1 MCICVGWLIF
11 AMNFFTRKSMCILV
25 LHTLISCFVFFNLF
39 AHWPVFEPF
48 AHLLFSNFFA
58 HLLVFK
64 LFAHLLFSHLP
75 FSNRFVSLHI
85 GQSLSLL
92 HICCSPISL
101 HICWSS
107 SSLHIYCSV
116 IFHSPIALYL
126 YTFSCS
132 SISFAHE
139 LLFKLFA
146 HVLQLFLIFV
156 CWTIE
161 CSLCSFTLEILL
173 HSLCSFIKN
182 VKKTVIHVNWIL
194 DKIPIKQFDSNR
206 NHLWNCPGT
215 TIRPEWSCRND
226 IQFYFFAN
234 WAQTCTFRRG

>member
-1 MCICVGWLIF
+1 LHIGQSLSLLHIC
-11 AMNFFTRKSMCILV
+11 C
-25 LHTLISCFVFFNLF
+25 
-39 AHWPVFEPF
+39 
-48 AHLLFSNFFA
+48 FSNLFA

-64 LFAHLLFSHLP
+64 LFAHLLFGHLP

-85 GQSLSLL
+85 GQSLSIL

-139 LLFKLFA
+139 LLFKLFT

-161 CSLCSFTLEILL
+161 CSLRSFTLEILL
-173 HSLCSFIKN
+173 HSLCSFTKKRQKN
-182 VKKTVIHVNWIL
+182 SYTCQLNST
-194 DKIPIKQFDSNR
+194 QNSNQ
-206 NHLWNCPGT
+206 
-215 TIRPEWSCRND
+215 TIR
-226 IQFYFFAN
+226 F
-234 WAQTCTFRRG
+234 

>member
-25 LHTLISCFVFFNLF
+25 PHT
-39 AHWPVFEPF
+39 
-48 AHLLFSNFFA
+48 HLLLFCSSIFLHIVQSWSLLHICCFSNLFA

-75 FSNRFVSLHI
+75 FSNCFVSLHI
-85 GQSLSLL
+85 FLFFNL
-92 HICCSPISL
+92 
-101 HICWSS
+101 
-107 SSLHIYCSV
+107 
-116 IFHSPIALYL
+116 
-126 YTFSCS
+126 
-132 SISFAHE
+132 SFAHQ

-173 HSLCSFIKN
+173 HSLCSFTKN
-182 VKKTVIHVNWIL
+182 VKKNSYTCQLNSR
-194 DKIPIKQFDSNR
+194 QNSNQ
-206 NHLWNCPGT
+206 
-215 TIRPEWSCRND
+215 TIR
-226 IQFYFFAN
+226 F
-234 WAQTCTFRRG
+234 